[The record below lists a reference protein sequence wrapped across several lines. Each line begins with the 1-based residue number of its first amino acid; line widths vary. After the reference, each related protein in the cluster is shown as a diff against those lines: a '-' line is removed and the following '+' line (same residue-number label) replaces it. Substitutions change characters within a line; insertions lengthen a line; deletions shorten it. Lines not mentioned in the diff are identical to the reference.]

1 MTAHVIGRVGAERMA
16 NTRVSDVYHLTA
28 SGSVSWHGFAEAI
41 LDIAGKRGLL
51 RAGRRPLLR
60 AIPTETYPQPAA
72 RPRYSRLAAERLKER
87 FGVALPDWPKSLAL
101 CMQEMIGNDA

>member
-1 MTAHVIGRVGAERMA
+1 MA

-28 SGSVSWHGFAEAI
+28 SGSVSWFAEAI

-51 RAGRRPLLR
+51 RAGRRPHLR
-60 AIPTETYPQPAA
+60 AIPTEAYPQPAA
-72 RPRYSRLAAERLKER
+72 RPRNSRLAADRLKER